1 MPRIDL
7 LVDVVAW
14 EQLMLVQPVAN
25 PAPLQLVVQA
35 AGEGFVRVVVADKAG
50 VELEGAPDQRSDVGD
65 EVLRDAPPWGKT
77 SGMLPYER

>member
-1 MPRIDL
+1 LGAAQQHLIPELDTAIDL
-7 LVDVVAW
+7 LVEVVAW

-50 VELEGAPDQRSDVGD
+50 VELEGAPD
-65 EVLRDAPPWGKT
+65 
-77 SGMLPYER
+77 